1 MPAPPTTFSTG
12 KTALNLGNGK
22 KRIEDA
28 VNLDITAETNPDVV
42 HDLNQR
48 PWPFANDAFEKVFAY
63 DVIEH
68 LENIPA
74 TMEEIQRICRPGAIV
89 RITVPHFSSA
99 NAFTDPTHRHF
110 FSKFSMDYFTTGHPT
125 EFYSQA
131 RFLVRA
137 AQIQFYPT
145 LVNKLVHRLANRFP
159 EKYEQRWA
167 WIFPAWFMF
176 YELEVVKK

>member
-1 MPAPPTTFSTG
+1 MPTQVITVSKG

-48 PWPFANDAFEKVFAY
+48 PWPFANDAFEKVSAY

-89 RITVPHFSSA
+89 HITVPHFSSA

-131 RFLVRA
+131 RFLVRS

-145 LVNKLVHRLANRFP
+145 LMNKLVRRFANRFP
-159 EKYEQRWA
+159 DKYEQRWA
-167 WIFPAWFMF
+167 WIFPPGSSFTS
-176 YELEVVKK
+176 LK